1 MSGSSQKVTEIK
13 KKKKTSER
21 ENSCIKFQRTSCTKK
36 RQLYI
41 KMSTGNMRAFQL
53 AEGFCHILILAQT
66 VESDHCLRRWLK
78 PEAREGEQTDTFKGG
93 D

>member
-1 MSGSSQKVTEIK
+1 MSGSGQKVTEIK
-13 KKKKTSER
+13 KKKNIRER
-21 ENSCIKFQRTSCTKK
+21 KLLYQISTYLVHKK
-36 RQLYI
+36 KLYI